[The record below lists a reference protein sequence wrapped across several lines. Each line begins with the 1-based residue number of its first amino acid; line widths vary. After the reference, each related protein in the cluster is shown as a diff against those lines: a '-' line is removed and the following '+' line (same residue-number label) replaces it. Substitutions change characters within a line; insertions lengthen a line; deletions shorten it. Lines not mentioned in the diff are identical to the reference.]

1 MLGTYKNKDIHIQ
14 LIHMTL
20 CQRGKKGGDVDN
32 FIPIFLD
39 LSVCQSPRYNGDN
52 PSPHY

>member
-1 MLGTYKNKDIHIQ
+1 MLGTYKNKVIHIQ

-32 FIPIFLD
+32 FIPIFLV
-39 LSVCQSPRYNGDN
+39 LSVCQGTRCDGDN
-52 PSPHY
+52 PHA

>member
-1 MLGTYKNKDIHIQ
+1 MHGTYKNKLIHIQ

-52 PSPHY
+52 PHA